1 MPTADLPEVDP
12 DNQDINCNIC
22 LEKGKEKTKSR
33 FESCFGDEFDDACS
47 CKDFAP
53 VCMKSVHYKST
64 KYRDILIK
72 MSLLCEETELT
83 SFVDSIDDLEILLIQ
98 ANPVTNSLLEKAFT
112 ATRYCD
118 DIETVD
124 WMSASKKIQVRSNQS
139 Y

>member
-1 MPTADLPEVDP
+1 
-12 DNQDINCNIC
+12 
-22 LEKGKEKTKSR
+22 
-33 FESCFGDEFDDACS
+33 
-47 CKDFAP
+47 
-53 VCMKSVHYKST
+53 MKSVHYKST

-124 WMSASKKIQVRSNQS
+124 SLWTKIPRQRLGQHPLGCLGGRKTHLWIKL
-139 Y
+139 